1 MGAAHCCLEPR
12 LDGDLPACI
21 MAALRPIRPAR
32 AGLSEGGDHTHGCA
46 PRGRLILDSV
56 ELSLDFL
63 TFPPILGR
71 ALLCPLVG
79 TDPAPGS
86 IPGSVGGPP
95 AFPQTL
101 SGPPLAVDFAG
112 LSSDSGLGGSSDG
125 SSDVL
130 AFGVGSVVDR
140 VAEEGECAA
149 PHLRPCASP
158 APGRF
163 TGPDRPV
170 LAEGAESEE
179 SSGEADGEAETWGL
193 ADVREL
199 HPGLLAHRAARTR
212 DLPALAAA
220 LAHGA
225 EVNWADAEDEGK
237 TPLVQAVLGV
247 SRRPAAPGPRCSVFT
262 AALPWCASLKGRR
275 GVVGGG
281 GPARNRLRGLAPSEP
296 YRLPTPASPGL
307 PDRL

>member
-1 MGAAHCCLEPR
+1 M
-12 LDGDLPACI
+12 
-21 MAALRPIRPAR
+21 
-32 AGLSEGGDHTHGCA
+32 
-46 PRGRLILDSV
+46 
-56 ELSLDFL
+56 
-63 TFPPILGR
+63 
-71 ALLCPLVG
+71 
-79 TDPAPGS
+79 
-86 IPGSVGGPP
+86 
-95 AFPQTL
+95 
-101 SGPPLAVDFAG
+101 DFAG

-149 PHLRPCASP
+149 PHPRPCASP
-158 APGRF
+158 SPGRL

-170 LAEGAESEE
+170 LAECAESEE

-247 SRRPAAPGPRCSVFT
+247 SRRPAAPGHRCSVFT
-262 AALPWCASLKGRR
+262 TALPWCARLKGRR
-275 GVVGGG
+275 GVVRGE
-281 GPARNRLRGLAPSEP
+281 GPARNRFRGLAPSEP